1 VARQKQVREGTETC
15 RAVARFLDIYIAER
29 LNKILKREELIS
41 MSNAEYKFT
50 NENADVRG
58 RVAEV
63 VEFAKSRGIFVK
75 QVQVFKDP
83 DALKDADTTHVVSD
97 TPFAEDEGD
106 CDGKCEGCGD
116 PCCYNHPEYA
126 PEDMP
131 LSDED
136 KEEMAMSLA
145 EFFADLFGLNS

>member
-1 VARQKQVREGTETC
+1 
-15 RAVARFLDIYIAER
+15 
-29 LNKILKREELIS
+29 

-63 VEFAKSRGIFVK
+63 VEFAKSRGILLK
-75 QVQVFKDP
+75 QIEVFKDP
-83 DALKDADTTHVVSD
+83 DALKDADTTHVISD
-97 TPFAEDEGD
+97 TPFAECEDEGD
-106 CDGKCEGCGD
+106 CDDKCECCGD

-136 KEEMAMSLA
+136 REEMAMRLT
-145 EFFADLFGLNS
+145 EFFNDLLGFNS

>member
-1 VARQKQVREGTETC
+1 
-15 RAVARFLDIYIAER
+15 
-29 LNKILKREELIS
+29 

-63 VEFAKSRGIFVK
+63 IEFAKSRGIFLK
-75 QVQVFKDP
+75 QIEVCKDP
-83 DALKDADTTHVVSD
+83 DALKDKNTTHEIFD
-97 TPFAEDEGD
+97 TPKVECEDEGD

-145 EFFADLFGLNS
+145 EFIADLFGLNS